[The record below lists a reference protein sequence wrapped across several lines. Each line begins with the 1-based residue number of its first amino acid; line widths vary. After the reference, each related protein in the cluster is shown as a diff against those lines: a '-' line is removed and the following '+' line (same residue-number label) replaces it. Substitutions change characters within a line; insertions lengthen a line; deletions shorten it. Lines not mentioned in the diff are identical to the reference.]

1 MATKTIDEIKTTAA
15 SIRDATEIGE
25 NTASRVGSSVYDLA
39 VYAENTSST
48 LSPKVQEM
56 YDEFSAARKVY
67 YIDLSNVYTCVGHLS
82 GSLSTTSEP
91 PIKVTANADGTY
103 TVGLWQDGGTYK
115 GGTLP
120 LATDATSGIMSAAD
134 HADLTTAKEDIDTL
148 FAAAEKTD
156 GNVATNAANIAALTE
171 RVVAF
176 ESTLAALTER
186 VVALE
191 STLAAIT
198 AESIIIE

>member
-67 YIDLSNVYTCVGHLS
+67 FVNLTNIFTCVGHLC

-91 PIKVTANADGTY
+91 PIKVTANTDGTY

-120 LATDATSGIMSAAD
+120 LATDTTSGVMSAAD
-134 HADLTTAKEDIDTL
+134 HADFTAAKEDIDTL
-148 FAAAEKTD
+148 FAASEATDKT
-156 GNVATNAANIAALTE
+156 IAALTE
-171 RVVAF
+171 RVVTL
-176 ESTLAALTER
+176 ESSLAAL
-186 VVALE
+186 
-191 STLAAIT
+191 T

>member
-1 MATKTIDEIKTTAA
+1 MATKTIDEIKAAAA
-15 SIRDATEIGE
+15 SIREATEIGE
-25 NTASRVGSSVYDLA
+25 NTASRVGSAVYDLA

-56 YDEFSAARKVY
+56 YDEFSAARKAY
-67 YIDLSNVYTCVGHLS
+67 FTDLSNIFTCVGHLS

-91 PIKVTANADGTY
+91 PLKVTANADGTY
-103 TVGLWQDGGTYK
+103 TVALWQDGGTYM

-120 LATDATSGIMSAAD
+120 LATDTASGIMSAAD
-134 HADLTTAKEDIDTL
+134 HADFTAAKEDIDTL
-148 FAAAEKTD
+148 FSASEDTDKT
-156 GNVATNAANIAALTE
+156 I
-171 RVVAF
+171 
-176 ESTLAALTER
+176 AALTER

-191 STLAAIT
+191 STLAALT